1 MKENEELIVLEPIT
15 TLIESVDIPTL
26 LAEWKEIPELDPE
39 AGVKSEE
46 YQAVRSGHIAFVT
59 ARNKVEKVRKH
70 LKEPSLAYG
79 KEVDAKAREYKQM
92 MADTEDLLFIQR
104 HRVESFEADKKQKL
118 LDDEKIRVDTISAS
132 ITNLIGVP
140 SACIGMNAAELEL
153 AYGSVDLP
161 DEDIY
166 QERTDEALHH
176 FKETMHKLEG
186 MIDQA
191 RKAEAADEIIKAEQ
205 ERAAK
210 LKKEED
216 AARAKEQAEFAAEKQ
231 KEQAKLAAE
240 KQALAAEKAEWNR
253 KKNAEEEERRKE
265 IAEENAE
272 RLEREQAEAAE
283 KRKREQEEES
293 KRVEEEKKLEAKATE
308 ATIKK
313 IEKKAIAELTDI
325 LISYAST
332 PEDETAKIILEQI
345 IVGNVSG
352 VKWAYNE

>member
-216 AARAKEQAEFAAEKQ
+216 AARAKEQEE
-231 KEQAKLAAE
+231 LAAE

-313 IEKKAIAELTDI
+313 IEKNATTELTDI

-345 IVGNVSG
+345 IVGNISG